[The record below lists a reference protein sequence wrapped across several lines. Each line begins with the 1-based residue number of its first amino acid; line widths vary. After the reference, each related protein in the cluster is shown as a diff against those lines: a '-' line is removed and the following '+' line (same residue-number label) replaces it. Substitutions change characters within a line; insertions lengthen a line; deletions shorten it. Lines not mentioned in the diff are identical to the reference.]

1 MAPPSI
7 DDEFRREDDDEFGR
21 EDNEIALDHDSEKSR
36 RILPSVGFLLGM
48 AVLGV
53 ILALVWRSPQLSSYA
68 QWWPGAGAQPS
79 QSARNFGSE
88 EQIGQVVRELD
99 TLKKNFVDLL
109 AAQQRMMASIE
120 SLQAGQ
126 QDLQRRSS
134 FQAAHWYSDR
144 SVLMFRT
151 PATHNSGAITS
162 PKQTPT
168 IRARTGA
175 QDANEGRRNGAPPL
189 PLVSPRP

>member
-1 MAPPSI
+1 MPPPM
-7 DDEFRREDDDEFGR
+7 DDEFGR
-21 EDNEIALDHDSEKSR
+21 ENNEIALDLDSEKSR

-53 ILALVWRSPQLSSYA
+53 ILAFVWRSPQLWSGSQLSSYA
-68 QWWPGAGAQPS
+68 QWWPGGGAQPS

-99 TLKKNFVDLL
+99 TLKKNFVDLV
-109 AAQQRMMASIE
+109 AAHQQMIASIE
-120 SLQAGQ
+120 TLQAGQ
-126 QDLQRRSS
+126 QDLQQRFS

-151 PATHNSGAITS
+151 PATHNSGAVTS
-162 PKQTPT
+162 PKPTPT

-175 QDANEGRRNGAPPL
+175 QDANVDRRNRAPPL
-189 PLVSPRP
+189 SLLSP